1 MREECV
7 PDSREQLDVVPDLC
21 EGNAHR
27 LPVEVE
33 ADLIAAAVELTTH
46 DICKCCQ

>member
-7 PDSREQLDVVPDLC
+7 PDGREQLDVVPDLR

-33 ADLIAAAVELTTH
+33 ADLIIAAVELTTH
-46 DICKCCQ
+46 DICNCQ